1 MATTSERPSSRPGS
15 ARALARAAGRAATAV
30 ASLVLP
36 PVCLHCDG
44 RRFRGAP
51 LCLACLRRLERLPPG
66 GCPRCG
72 IPLCR
77 DDHAYWSQAYASARF
92 LYRVTPELSTAIH
105 GFKYRHMRR
114 NARFLA
120 ARLRR
125 RPDLAAHL
133 RSFDAL
139 VPVPLHPSRERERGY
154 NQAALIA
161 AAFGDIAG
169 VPVLAGALRRTRATV
184 TQTRLGRAGRQG
196 NLEGAFAC
204 PDPSA
209 AAGKR
214 LLLVDD
220 VFTTGATVS
229 ACARALKAAGCAEVG
244 VIALGWVETGAAG
257 DDFVMEMEAVASYL
271 A

>member
-1 MATTSERPSSRPGS
+1 M
-15 ARALARAAGRAATAV
+15 RALVRSAKAAALRLSGAA

-36 PVCLHCDG
+36 PVCIHCEG
-44 RRFRGAP
+44 RRFRDAP
-51 LCLACLRRLERLPPG
+51 LCLGCLRRLDRLATG

-72 IPLCR
+72 VPGCR
-77 DDHAYWSQAYASARF
+77 DPHAYWSQAYGSARF
-92 LYRVTPELSTAIH
+92 LYRVTAELSTAIH

-125 RPDLAAHL
+125 RPDLIDHI
-133 RSFDAL
+133 RTFDAL
-139 VPVPLHPSRERERGY
+139 APVPLHPARERERGY

-161 AAFGDIAG
+161 GEFGEIAG
-169 VPVLAGALRRTRATV
+169 TPVLAGALRRIRHTG
-184 TQTRLGRAGRQG
+184 TQTKLGREERQG
-196 NLEGAFAC
+196 NLAGAFVC
-204 PDPSA
+204 PDPPM

-229 ACARALKAAGCAEVG
+229 ACALALKAAGCAEVG
-244 VIALGWVETGAAG
+244 VIAIGWVETELAG
-257 DDFVMEMEAVASYL
+257 DDFVREMEAVASYL

>member
-1 MATTSERPSSRPGS
+1 MATTFRFEKPLQA
-15 ARALARAAGRAATAV
+15 ARALARIAGAA

-44 RRFRGAP
+44 RRFGATP
-51 LCLACLRRLERLPPG
+51 LCLGCLRRLERLPAG

-72 IPLCR
+72 IPGCR
-77 DDHAYWSQAYASARF
+77 DGHAYWSQAYGSARF
-92 LYRVTPELSTAIH
+92 LYRVTPELSAVVH
-105 GFKYRHMRR
+105 GFKYRRMRR

-120 ARLRR
+120 VRLRR
-125 RPDLAAHL
+125 RPDLIAHL
-133 RSFDAL
+133 KTFDAL
-139 VPVPLHPSRERERGY
+139 VPVPLHAVRERERGY

-161 AAFGDIAG
+161 ATFGEFTG
-169 VPVLAGALRRTRATV
+169 VPLLAGALERTRKTG
-184 TQTRLGRAGRQG
+184 TQTKLGREERQG
-196 NLEGAFAC
+196 NLSGAFAC
-204 PDPSA
+204 PDPA
-209 AAGKR
+209 VVAGKR

-229 ACARALKAAGCAEVG
+229 ACALALKAAGCAEVG
-244 VIALGWVETGAAG
+244 VIALGWVETEAAG

>member
-1 MATTSERPSSRPGS
+1 MATTSSPAGP
-15 ARALARAAGRAATAV
+15 ARILAGAALRLAAGA

-36 PVCLHCDG
+36 PVCLHCEG

-51 LCLACLRRLERLPPG
+51 LCLACLRRLERLPSG

-77 DDHAYWSQAYASARF
+77 DGHAYWSQAYGSARF

-125 RPDLAAHL
+125 RPDLIAHL

-139 VPVPLHPSRERERGY
+139 VPVPLHAARERERGY

-161 AAFGDIAG
+161 GEFGRWTGA
-169 VPVLAGALRRTRATV
+169 PVLENALRRIRPTG
-184 TQTRLGRAGRQG
+184 TQTKLGREERKG
-196 NLEGAFAC
+196 NLAGAFAC
-204 PDPSA
+204 PDPA
-209 AAGKR
+209 AVAGRR

-229 ACARALKAAGCAEVG
+229 ACALALKAAGAAEVG
-244 VIALGWVETGAAG
+244 VIALGWVATDEVE
-257 DDFVMEMEAVASYL
+257 DDFVREMEAVASYL